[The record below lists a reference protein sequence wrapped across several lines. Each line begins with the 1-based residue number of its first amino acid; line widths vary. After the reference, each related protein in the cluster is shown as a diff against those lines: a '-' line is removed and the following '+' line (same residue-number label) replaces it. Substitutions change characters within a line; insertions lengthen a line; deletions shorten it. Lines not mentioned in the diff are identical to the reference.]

1 MDFNIRLSTP
11 DDKAKIS
18 EMIHE
23 IYAKEL
29 GQYNVNSEN
38 SIIDKYDE
46 TNNYIVAYLQDE
58 LVGMVSITRPNDAK
72 ISTLNRV
79 PKDNPIHKSIDDIA
93 EVRLLSIKKTY
104 RKKGLYK
111 LIIFKIMQ
119 FCDLH
124 NIDRILISAIENK
137 VDVYALMGFKII
149 SDPIIENSCTY
160 VPMELLRSNFSKSSY
175 YRVLDGLRVYDQQK
189 GNLKALYL
197 SLLTVFKPS
206 TIKFLFRK

>member
-1 MDFNIRLSTP
+1 M
-11 DDKAKIS
+11 
-18 EMIHE
+18 
-23 IYAKEL
+23 L
-29 GQYNVNSEN
+29 GVS
-38 SIIDKYDE
+38 KTATADE
-46 TNNYIVAYLQDE
+46 
-58 LVGMVSITRPNDAK
+58 
-72 ISTLNRV
+72 
-79 PKDNPIHKSIDDIA
+79 
-93 EVRLLSIKKTY
+93 IKKAY